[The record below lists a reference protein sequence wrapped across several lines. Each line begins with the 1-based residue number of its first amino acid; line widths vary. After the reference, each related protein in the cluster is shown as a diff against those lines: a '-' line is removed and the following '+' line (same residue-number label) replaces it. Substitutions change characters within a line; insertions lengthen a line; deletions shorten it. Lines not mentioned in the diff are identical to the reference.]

1 MKKVVIDTNVLLEL
15 FEEEK
20 MSFETLVKSLN
31 IILPTE
37 NIDGIIILDS
47 VYSEVEKL
55 KKSTLKNNKRT
66 EIAKKIYRLIG
77 EAIVENKIV
86 FYADVE
92 RNIDGVDKSLIDY
105 CIDNNELF
113 LSFDTRAN
121 IRYRSKIKDK
131 NFINLNKDKIKK
143 VIKLHEILN
152 DLTDNNLHIY
162 LQNMFD
168 EKVTNIIEYS
178 ALSEENRF
186 LKLLDYLVNDILK
199 GEEEEFIN
207 NIKEGF
213 ELLKEGEIT
222 QEVLI
227 KNLKKLNGYKFGDL
241 DIVKRNPLKEEHQ
254 KEITYFLKEK
264 GFESFEELSKCN
276 PFLTEEELIQE
287 ILAYHKKLRGEMN
300 E

>member
-55 KKSTLKNNKRT
+55 KKSTLKDNKRT
-66 EIAKKIYRLIG
+66 EIAKKVYRLIG

-152 DLTDNNLHIY
+152 ELTDNNLHIY

-186 LKLLDYLVNDILK
+186 LKLLDYLINYILK

-287 ILAYHKKLRGEMN
+287 ILAYHKKLKGEIN

>member
-1 MKKVVIDTNVLLEL
+1 MRKVVVDTNVLLDL

-20 MSFETLVKSLN
+20 MSFETLLKSLN
-31 IILPTE
+31 IILLTE

-47 VYSEVEKL
+47 VYSEIEKL
-55 KKSTLKNNKRT
+55 KKGTIKDDKRT

-77 EAIVENKIV
+77 EAIEENTNV

-92 RNIDGVDKSLIDY
+92 RNIEGVDGSLIDY

-131 NFINLNKDKIKK
+131 SFINLNKDRMKK
-143 VIKLHEILN
+143 VIKIYEILN
-152 DLTDNNLHIY
+152 DLTDNNLYIY

-178 ALSEENRF
+178 ALSEE
-186 LKLLDYLVNDILK
+186 
-199 GEEEEFIN
+199 FID

-213 ELLKEGEIT
+213 ELLKEGKISQEI
-222 QEVLI
+222 LI
-227 KNLKKLNGYKFGDL
+227 KNLKKLNGYEFGNL
-241 DIVKRNPLKEEHQ
+241 DIVKKSPLRVENR
-254 KEITYFLKEK
+254 KEIENFLKEK
-264 GFESFEELSKCN
+264 GFKSFEELAKCN
-276 PFLTEEELIQE
+276 SFLTEEELIQE
-287 ILAYHKKLRGEMN
+287 ILNYQKRIKEEMN

>member
-1 MKKVVIDTNVLLEL
+1 MRKVVVDTNVLLDL

-20 MSFETLVKSLN
+20 MSFETLLKSLN
-31 IILPTE
+31 IILLTE

-47 VYSEVEKL
+47 VYSEIEKL
-55 KKSTLKNNKRT
+55 KKGTIKYDKRT

-77 EAIVENKIV
+77 EAIEENTNV
-86 FYADVE
+86 FYADIE
-92 RNIDGVDKSLIDY
+92 RNIEGVDGSLIDY

-131 NFINLNKDKIKK
+131 SFINLNKDRMKK
-143 VIKLHEILN
+143 VIKIYEILN

-178 ALSEENRF
+178 ALNEEDRF
-186 LKLLDYLVNDILK
+186 LKLLDYLINDILK
-199 GEEEEFIN
+199 GEEEEFID

-213 ELLKEGEIT
+213 ELLKEGKISQEI
-222 QEVLI
+222 LI
-227 KNLKKLNGYKFGDL
+227 KNLKKLNGYEFGNL
-241 DIVKRNPLKEEHQ
+241 DIVKKSPLRVENR
-254 KEITYFLKEK
+254 KEIENFLKEK
-264 GFESFEELSKCN
+264 GFESFEELAKCN
-276 PFLTEEELIQE
+276 SFLTEEELIQE
-287 ILAYHKKLRGEMN
+287 ILNYQKRIKEEMN

>member
-1 MKKVVIDTNVLLEL
+1 MRKVVIDTNVLLDL
-15 FEEEK
+15 FEKEE
-20 MSFETLVKSLN
+20 MSFKTLLKSLN

-47 VYSEVEKL
+47 VYSEIEKL
-55 KKSTLKNNKRT
+55 KKRVMRDDKKT
-66 EIAKKIYRLIG
+66 EIAKKVYRLIG
-77 EAIVENKIV
+77 EAIEENEIV

-92 RNIDGVDKSLIDY
+92 RNLDGVDGSLIDY
-105 CIDNNELF
+105 CVDNNELF

-121 IRYRSKIKDK
+121 IKYRSKLKDK
-131 NFINLNKDKIKK
+131 SFININKDKMKK

-152 DLTDNNLHIY
+152 TLTDNNLYIY
-162 LQNMFD
+162 LQKMFD
-168 EKVTNIIEYS
+168 EKMTNIIEYS
-178 ALSEENRF
+178 ALNKEARF
-186 LKLLDYLVNDILK
+186 LKLLDYLVKDILK
-199 GEEEEFIN
+199 DEEEEFIN

-213 ELLKEGEIT
+213 EMLKEGEIT
-222 QEVLI
+222 EEVLI

-287 ILAYHKKLRGEMN
+287 ILAYHKKLKGEMN

>member
-1 MKKVVIDTNVLLEL
+1 MRKVVIDTNVLLDL

-20 MSFETLVKSLN
+20 MTFKTLLKSIN

-47 VYSEVEKL
+47 IYSEIEKL
-55 KKSTLKNNKRT
+55 KKNLSKDCKRAK
-66 EIAKKIYRLIG
+66 IAKRVYRLIG
-77 EAIVENKIV
+77 EAIEENEIV
-86 FYADVE
+86 FYVDIE
-92 RNIDGVDKSLIDY
+92 RNLDGVDGSLIDY

-131 NFINLNKDKIKK
+131 SFINLNKDKMKK
-143 VIKLHEILN
+143 VIKLYEILN
-152 DLTDNNLHIY
+152 ELTDKNLHIY

-168 EKVTNIIEYS
+168 KKVTNIIEYS
-178 ALSEENRF
+178 ALNEEDRF
-186 LKLLDYLVNDILK
+186 LKLLDYLVNDVLK

-213 ELLKEGEIT
+213 ELVKEGKISQEI
-222 QEVLI
+222 LI
-227 KNLKKLNGYKFGDL
+227 RNLKKLNGYEFGNL
-241 DIVKRNPLKEEHQ
+241 DIVKKSPLKEEN
-254 KEITYFLKEK
+254 KEEIVNFLKEK

-276 PFLTEEELIQE
+276 PFLTEEELIQK
-287 ILAYHKKLRGEMN
+287 ILNYQKRIKEEMN

>member
-1 MKKVVIDTNVLLEL
+1 MRKVVIDTNVLLDL
-15 FEEEK
+15 FEEEE
-20 MSFETLVKSLN
+20 MSFKTLLKSLN

-47 VYSEVEKL
+47 VYSEIEKL
-55 KKSTLKNNKRT
+55 KKRVMREDKRT
-66 EIAKKIYRLIG
+66 EIAKKVYRLIG
-77 EAIVENKIV
+77 EAIEENEIV

-92 RNIDGVDKSLIDY
+92 RNLDGVDGSLIDY

-131 NFINLNKDKIKK
+131 SYININKDKMKK

-152 DLTDNNLHIY
+152 TLTDNNLYIY
-162 LQNMFD
+162 LQKMFD
-168 EKVTNIIEYS
+168 EKMTNIIEYS
-178 ALSEENRF
+178 ALNKEARF
-186 LKLLDYLVNDILK
+186 LKLLDCLVKDILK
-199 GEEEEFIN
+199 DEEEEFIN

-213 ELLKEGEIT
+213 EMLKEGEIT
-222 QEVLI
+222 EEVLI

-241 DIVKRNPLKEEHQ
+241 DVVKRNPLKEEHQ

-287 ILAYHKKLRGEMN
+287 ILVYHKKLKGEMN

>member
-1 MKKVVIDTNVLLEL
+1 MRKVVVDTNVLLDL

-20 MSFETLVKSLN
+20 MSFETLLKSLN
-31 IILPTE
+31 IILLTE

-47 VYSEVEKL
+47 VYSEIEKL
-55 KKSTLKNNKRT
+55 KKGTIKYDKRT

-77 EAIVENKIV
+77 EAIEENTNV

-92 RNIDGVDKSLIDY
+92 RNIEGVDGSLIDY

-131 NFINLNKDKIKK
+131 SFINLNKDRMKK
-143 VIKLHEILN
+143 VIKIYEILN

-178 ALSEENRF
+178 ALNEEDRF
-186 LKLLDYLVNDILK
+186 LKLLDYLINDILK
-199 GEEEEFIN
+199 GEEEEFID

-213 ELLKEGEIT
+213 ELLKEGKISQEI
-222 QEVLI
+222 LI
-227 KNLKKLNGYKFGDL
+227 KNLKKLNGYEFGNL
-241 DIVKRNPLKEEHQ
+241 DIVKKSPLRVENR
-254 KEITYFLKEK
+254 KEIENFLKEK
-264 GFESFEELSKCN
+264 GFESFEELAKCN
-276 PFLTEEELIQE
+276 SFLTEEELIQE
-287 ILAYHKKLRGEMN
+287 ILNYQKRIKEEMN

>member
-287 ILAYHKKLRGEMN
+287 ILVYHKKLKGEMN

>member
-1 MKKVVIDTNVLLEL
+1 MKKVVIDTNVLLDL
-15 FEEEK
+15 FEEEG
-20 MSFETLVKSLN
+20 MSFRTLLKSLN

-47 VYSEVEKL
+47 VYSEIEKL
-55 KKSTLKNNKRT
+55 KKRVMRDNKKT
-66 EIAKKIYRLIG
+66 EIAKKVYRLIG
-77 EAIVENKIV
+77 EAIEENEIV

-92 RNIDGVDKSLIDY
+92 RNLDGVDGSLIDY
-105 CIDNNELF
+105 CVDNNELF

-131 NFINLNKDKIKK
+131 SFININKDKMKK
-143 VIKLHEILN
+143 VIKLHKILN
-152 DLTDNNLHIY
+152 TLTDNNLHIY
-162 LQNMFD
+162 LQKMFD
-168 EKVTNIIEYS
+168 EKMTNIIEYS
-178 ALSEENRF
+178 SLNKEARF
-186 LKLLDYLVNDILK
+186 LKLLNYLVKDILK
-199 GEEEEFIN
+199 DEEEEFIN

-213 ELLKEGEIT
+213 EMLKEGEIT
-222 QEVLI
+222 EEVLI

-287 ILAYHKKLRGEMN
+287 ILVYHKKLKGEMN

>member
-186 LKLLDYLVNDILK
+186 LKLLDYLINYILK

-287 ILAYHKKLRGEMN
+287 ILAYHKKLKGEIN

>member
-1 MKKVVIDTNVLLEL
+1 MKKVVIDTNVLLDL
-15 FEEEK
+15 FEEEE
-20 MSFETLVKSLN
+20 MSFRTLLKSLN

-47 VYSEVEKL
+47 VYSEIEKL
-55 KKSTLKNNKRT
+55 KKRVMRDNKKT
-66 EIAKKIYRLIG
+66 EIAKKVYRLIG
-77 EAIVENKIV
+77 EAIEENEIV

-92 RNIDGVDKSLIDY
+92 RNLDGVDGSLIDY
-105 CIDNNELF
+105 CVDNNELF

-131 NFINLNKDKIKK
+131 SFININKDKMKK
-143 VIKLHEILN
+143 VIKLHKILN
-152 DLTDNNLHIY
+152 TLTDNNLHIY
-162 LQNMFD
+162 LQKMFD
-168 EKVTNIIEYS
+168 EKMTNIIEYS
-178 ALSEENRF
+178 SLNKEARF
-186 LKLLDYLVNDILK
+186 LKLLNYLVKDILK
-199 GEEEEFIN
+199 DEEEEFIN

-213 ELLKEGEIT
+213 EMLKEGEIT
-222 QEVLI
+222 EEVLI

>member
-1 MKKVVIDTNVLLEL
+1 MRKVVVDTNVLLDL

-20 MSFETLVKSLN
+20 MSFETLLKSLN
-31 IILPTE
+31 IILLTE

-47 VYSEVEKL
+47 VYSEIEKL
-55 KKSTLKNNKRT
+55 KKGTIKDDKRT

-77 EAIVENKIV
+77 EAIEENTNV

-92 RNIDGVDKSLIDY
+92 RNIEGVDGSLIDY

-121 IRYRSKIKDK
+121 IRYRSKIKAK
-131 NFINLNKDKIKK
+131 SFINLNKDRMKK
-143 VIKLHEILN
+143 VIKIYEILN

-178 ALSEENRF
+178 ALNEEDRF
-186 LKLLDYLVNDILK
+186 LKLLDYLINDILK

-213 ELLKEGEIT
+213 ELLKEGKISQEI
-222 QEVLI
+222 LI
-227 KNLKKLNGYKFGDL
+227 KNLKKLNGYEFGNL
-241 DIVKRNPLKEEHQ
+241 DIVKKSPLRVENR
-254 KEITYFLKEK
+254 KEIENFLKEK
-264 GFESFEELSKCN
+264 GFESFEELAKCN
-276 PFLTEEELIQE
+276 SFLTEEELIQE
-287 ILAYHKKLRGEMN
+287 ILNYQKRIKEEMN